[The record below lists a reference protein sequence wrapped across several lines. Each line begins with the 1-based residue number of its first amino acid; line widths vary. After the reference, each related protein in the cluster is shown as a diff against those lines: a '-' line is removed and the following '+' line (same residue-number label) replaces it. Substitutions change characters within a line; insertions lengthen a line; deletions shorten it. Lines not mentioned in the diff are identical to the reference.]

1 MSLLVKIDQ
10 LYNIGVVYSCSL
22 DEKTIVIGKLFL
34 IARMELVCVD

>member
-10 LYNIGVVYSCSL
+10 LYNIGVVYSGSL